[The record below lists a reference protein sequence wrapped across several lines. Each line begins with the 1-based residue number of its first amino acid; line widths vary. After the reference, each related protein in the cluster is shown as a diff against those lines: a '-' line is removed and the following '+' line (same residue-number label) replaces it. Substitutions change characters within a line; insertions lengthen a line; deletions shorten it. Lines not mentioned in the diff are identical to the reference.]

1 LWAKKGHILAW
12 DQFKIPY
19 NVPISAEVKLNELED
34 VGIEELENCFII
46 KGETFKIRF
55 GKITG
60 AIEHLSFRNLDIISK
75 PLMPNFW
82 RAPTDNELGFVDF
95 ADVKVTSI
103 DKTWKKASETR
114 TIININ
120 YEKINSKAIRVN
132 IKSQVINA
140 EKPLDTTY
148 TIYGNGDILIENE
161 FTPSKNMIRFGMQ
174 MAISGEFN
182 RMTWFG
188 RGPHETMLDRKTGA
202 AIGIYSGFVKDLIHP
217 YIRPQENGNRT
228 DVRWV
233 AMTNIEGSGILISD
247 LGGTNLSISAWP
259 YTMKD
264 LEEAKHNHNL
274 PQREQIT
281 LNIDYK
287 QQGVG
292 GDIPALALLHN
303 KYKLKGNMEY
313 KYCFRIKPYSKS
325 MGDYNSVAQNRPPKL

>member
-1 LWAKKGHILAW
+1 M
-12 DQFKIPY
+12 PY
-19 NVPISAEVKLNELED
+19 KVSISAEVKLNGLDD
-34 VGIEELENCFII
+34 VEIEELEDCFII
-46 KGETFKIRF
+46 KGKTFKLRL

-60 AIEHLSFRNLDIISK
+60 AIENLSFRNLDIISK
-75 PLMPNFW
+75 PLIPNFW

-95 ADVKVTSI
+95 ADVEVSGI

-114 TIININ
+114 TILNIY
-120 YEKINSKAIRVN
+120 YEKINSKAIRVY

-148 TIYGNGDILIENE
+148 TIYGNGDILIENT
-161 FTPSKNMIRFGMQ
+161 FTPSKNMIKFGMQ

-202 AIGIYSGFVKDLIHP
+202 AVGIYSSLVRELIHP

-228 DVRWV
+228 DIRWV

-259 YTMKD
+259 YTIKD
-264 LEEAKHNHNL
+264 LEEAKHNHEL
-274 PQREQIT
+274 PQRDYIT
-281 LNIDYK
+281 LNIDHR

-292 GDIPALALLHN
+292 GDIPALAVLHN
-303 KYKLKGNMEY
+303 KYKLKANIKY
-313 KYCFRIKPYSKS
+313 KYCFRINPYYKS
-325 MGDYNSVAQNRPPKL
+325 IGDFNLVARNRPPKL

>member
-1 LWAKKGHILAW
+1 LLR
-12 DQFKIPY
+12 
-19 NVPISAEVKLNELED
+19 
-34 VGIEELENCFII
+34 

-55 GKITG
+55 GKKLG
-60 AIEHLSFRNLDIISK
+60 AIEYFTFKKKDLIIN
-75 PLMPNFW
+75 PLIPNFW
-82 RAPTDNELGFVDF
+82 RAPTDNDISLYNVDLPEESKYIL
-95 ADVKVTSI
+95 DRS
-103 DKTWKKASETR
+103 WKEANETR
-114 TIININ
+114 TVLNITS
-120 YEKINSKAIRVN
+120 EKIKPQVLRIVVQSRVL
-132 IKSQVINA
+132 NA
-140 EKPLDTTY
+140 DKPLDTKY
-148 TIYGNGDILIENE
+148 TIYGNGDILIENS

-202 AIGIYSGFVKDLIHP
+202 AVGIYSGFVKDLIHP

-247 LGGTNLSISAWP
+247 FGGTNLSISAWP

-264 LEEAKHNHNL
+264 LEEATHNHNL
-274 PQREQIT
+274 PQREHIT

-292 GDIPALALLHN
+292 GDIPALALLHS
-303 KYKLKGNMEY
+303 KYKLKANIEY

-325 MGDYNSVAQNRPPKL
+325 MGNCNSVAQNRPPKL